1 MLTSSIIFVISVDCF
16 MEFDVFISHSSKD
29 KTMAD
34 AVCAKLEEA
43 GIRCWIAPRD
53 IKAGMTWSGEIK
65 KAIDQCKVMVLVF
78 SSNAN
83 ESVQIIREVEAA
95 VHCGKPILPL
105 RIENILPSD
114 SMAFFMNA
122 VHWLDAISEPQERS
136 LEKLVQAVSALLG
149 VESVPKKD
157 LKKEKQET
165 AFNWKPMAYGAA
177 AAGVL
182 VVVAVLALFFLL
194 RPKPDN
200 SHSALVTDS
209 GPVAPPTPSAPS
221 VPAAVPTTILIP
233 PPATTAPSVTAGSVD
248 PEMTGTWHLNT
259 HLFDYDCVAT
269 LTYDSS
275 GTYKMETVVSDSGTF
290 RSAGGEWTTTSN
302 GSGTVRQGTYRYA
315 GSHSMKVTGPLG
327 VALYSPETPQEAL
340 DSTNPVMLG
349 TWQSTVHPPNSPP
362 WNMTLTN
369 RTDGTYSFEIDI
381 VDQGSFTSGGGRLT
395 MRSHVLGTTVPG
407 GYRAL
412 SQDSMDFTGTL
423 GTATWSRN

>member
-1 MLTSSIIFVISVDCF
+1 

-149 VESVPKKD
+149 VESAPKSD
-157 LKKEKQET
+157 LEKEKRRIG
-165 AFNWKPMAYGAA
+165 FNWKPMAYGAA

-182 VVVAVLALFFLL
+182 AVATGLALFFLL
-194 RPKPDN
+194 RPALDN
-200 SHSALVTDS
+200 PHPAAVTDS
-209 GPVAPPTPSAPS
+209 GPVAPAPPAPVT
-221 VPAAVPTTILIP
+221 VPAASVIP
-233 PPATTAPSVTAGSVD
+233 PAATTAPSTAAGSVD

-269 LTYDSS
+269 LAYDPD

-290 RSAGGEWTTTSN
+290 RSAGGQWTTTSN
-302 GSGTVRQGTYRYA
+302 GSGAVRQGTYQYA
-315 GSHSMKVTGPLG
+315 GSHWMKVTGPLG
-327 VALYSPETPQEAL
+327 VALYSPETPQEPL
-340 DSTNPVMLG
+340 DPANPVMLG
-349 TWQSTVHPPNSPP
+349 AWQSTVHPPNSPP

-369 RTDGTYSFEIDI
+369 RPDGTYSFEIDI
-381 VDQGSFTSGGGRLT
+381 VDRGSFTSGGGRLT
-395 MRSHVLGTTVPG
+395 MRSHVLGTTIQG
-407 GYRAL
+407 DYRPL
-412 SQDSMDFTGTL
+412 GRDSMDFTGTL